1 MKQREL
7 FETMWNV
14 IVFTF
19 QLAVALKYISLLELT
34 QKVYTGRATQKMVVQ
49 SAKRYDDD

>member
-19 QLAVALKYISLLELT
+19 QLAVGLKYISLLALT
-34 QKVYTGRATQKMVVQ
+34 QKVYTGRTTQKIVVH
-49 SAKRYDDD
+49 SAKMYDDD